1 MISLSTSFRQLG
13 LPEQFSL
20 GAVLVLENDQSVG
33 FQVKLVQKCEQN
45 SFPDDPCMVYLPLF
59 TYMWVIYGVNVGKY
73 TMHGSSGIHETTDL
87 RNWRQLQMLQTLELI
102 YILDIYGNLWYHDIS

>member
-45 SFPDDPCMVYLPLF
+45 SFPDDPCMVYLPTKLGHLWGF
-59 TYMWVIYGVNVGKY
+59 YV
-73 TMHGSSGIHETTDL
+73 GIHIPAPWSIWDWDFPQLGLFRFAGLAGLEALVL
-87 RNWRQLQMLQTLELI
+87 RGE
-102 YILDIYGNLWYHDIS
+102 G